1 MLFSIMAMQVTFLPT
16 VKEGSLSS
24 ISSPAFTVY
33 RFFKMWY
40 IYTTEYYS
48 AIKKKN
54 KFESVLV
61 RWMNPETVLQSE
73 VRKRKTNTVYEPIYV
88 ESRKMVPMNLS
99 AGQEIQMERTG
110 TWAQSGRERVGRAE
124 KAALMCTHDHV

>member
-16 VKEGSLSS
+16 VKKGSLSS
-24 ISSPAFTVY
+24 TSSPAFTGY

-54 KFESVLV
+54 KSESVLV

-73 VRKRKTNTVYEPIYV
+73 VRKRKTNPVY
-88 ESRKMVPMNLS
+88 
-99 AGQEIQMERTG
+99 
-110 TWAQSGRERVGRAE
+110 
-124 KAALMCTHDHV
+124 